1 MFKAIFDPQYWA
13 AVPFHFWSVVMF
25 ALGSIVGSFLNVCI
39 HRLPLNESVV
49 SPPSHCP
56 HCKYSIPFYLNI
68 PLVTWLYLRGKCKNC
83 GAPISI
89 RYFLVELLTA
99 LTFFGSWLHFGRQSV
114 ALALIYSIFLSGLI
128 VATATDFEHII
139 IPDEITIGG
148 TVAGFIFSFLVPALQ
163 GKDYSLK
170 ESMASSL
177 LGIAVGAGSI
187 YALLRGG
194 KLVFGRKRKNFSTDT
209 RIIFTETDLILPA
222 TEPFFAR
229 VWNAVTGRAATN
241 PSALEAIPYGE
252 ILYRDNDTIQ
262 FHATT
267 LELVDRCYKDVPVR
281 VTQTELAIGE
291 EKINP
296 ESVVHMEVQ
305 TSKITLPQEAMGLGD
320 VKFMGA
326 IGAFLGWKAVVF
338 TLVVSSFIGGFLV
351 GIPLVLMGKRGLSSK
366 LPYGP
371 YLAAAAALWVFA
383 GPQLIQWYLK
393 LMMILFQGA
402 PIYQGNGD
410 PL

>member
-1 MFKAIFDPQYWA
+1 MLKAIFDPHYWA

-39 HRLPLNESVV
+39 HRLPLEQSVV

-68 PLVTWLYLRGKCKNC
+68 PLVTWVYLRGKCANC

-99 LTFFGSWLHFGRQSV
+99 VTFLGCWLFFGHQSA
-114 ALALIYSIFLSGLI
+114 ALALIYSVFLSGLI

-139 IPDEITIGG
+139 IPDEITFGG
-148 TVAGFIFSFLVPALQ
+148 MIAGFIFSIFVPALQ
-163 GKDYSLK
+163 GTDKFKD
-170 ESMASSL
+170 SMASSL
-177 LGIAVGAGSI
+177 IGMAVGAGSI

-194 KLVFGRKRKNFSTDT
+194 KLVFGRKRKKFPPDT
-209 RIIFTETDLILPA
+209 RITFTETDLILPDD
-222 TEPFFAR
+222 
-229 VWNAVTGRAATN
+229 
-241 PSALEAIPYGE
+241 AIPYGE
-252 ILYRDNDTIQ
+252 LLYRKTDAIKFQ
-262 FHATT
+262 ATT
-267 LELVDRCYKDVPVR
+267 LELVDRCYKDVSVL
-281 VTQTELAIGE
+281 VTQDVLEIGE

-296 ESVVHMEVQ
+296 ETIVHMEAR
-305 TSKITLPQEAMGLGD
+305 TSKIILPQEAMGLGD

-326 IGAFLGWKAVVF
+326 IGAFLGWKAVIF

-351 GIPLVLMGKRGLSSK
+351 GIPLVLIGKRGLSSR

-383 GPQLIQWYLK
+383 GPNLTLWYLA
-393 LMMILFQGA
+393 LMRQMFGHFEPSMYDHQ
-402 PIYQGNGD
+402 
-410 PL
+410 

>member
-1 MFKAIFDPQYWA
+1 MFRAIFDSNYWA

-39 HRLPLNESVV
+39 HRLPLEQSVV

-68 PLVTWLYLRGKCKNC
+68 PLVTWVYLRGKCANC

-99 LTFFGSWLHFGRQSV
+99 ITFLGCWVFFGHQSP

-139 IPDEITIGG
+139 IPDEITFGG
-148 TVAGFIFSFLVPALQ
+148 MIVGFVFSFLVPGLQ
-163 GKDYSLK
+163 GTTSLK
-170 ESMASSL
+170 NAMASSL
-177 LGIAVGAGSI
+177 IGMAAGAGSI
-187 YALLRGG
+187 YVLLRGG
-194 KLVFGRKRKNFSTDT
+194 KLVFGRKRKKFPPDT
-209 RIIFTETDLILPA
+209 CIIFTETELILPDD
-222 TEPFFAR
+222 T
-229 VWNAVTGRAATN
+229 
-241 PSALEAIPYGE
+241 IPYGE
-252 ILYRDNDTIQ
+252 LLYRKTDAIK

-267 LELVDRCYKDVPVR
+267 LELIDRCYKDVPIV
-281 VTQTELAIGE
+281 VTQDVVEIGD
-291 EKINP
+291 EKVNP
-296 ESVVHMEVQ
+296 EAIVYMEGR
-305 TSKITLPQEAMGLGD
+305 TSKIIVPQEAMGLGD

-326 IGAFLGWKAVVF
+326 IGAFLGWKAVIF

-351 GIPLVLMGKRGLSSK
+351 GIPLVLIGKRGLSSR

-383 GPQLIQWYLK
+383 GPGLVWWYMN
-393 LMMILFQGA
+393 LMRRMFA
-402 PIYQGNGD
+402 PSMY
-410 PL
+410 

>member
-1 MFKAIFDPQYWA
+1 MLRAILDPQYWA

-39 HRLPLNESVV
+39 HRLPLEQSVV

-99 LTFFGSWLHFGRQSV
+99 ITFLGCWLFFGRQSV

-139 IPDEITIGG
+139 IPDEITKGG
-148 TVAGFIFSFLVPALQ
+148 MVAGFILSFFVPALQ
-163 GKDYSLK
+163 GTTSFKD
-170 ESMASSL
+170 SMARSL
-177 LGIAVGAGSI
+177 LGMAAGAGSI
-187 YALLRGG
+187 YLLLRGG
-194 KLVFGRKRKNFSTDT
+194 KYVFGRKRKIFPSDT
-209 RIIFTETDLILPA
+209 RIVFTETELVLP
-222 TEPFFAR
+222 E
-229 VWNAVTGRAATN
+229 
-241 PSALEAIPYGE
+241 EAIPYGE
-252 ILYRDNDTIQ
+252 LLYRKTDAIK

-267 LELVDRCYKDVPVR
+267 LELVDRCYKDVRVR
-281 VTQTELAIGE
+281 VTQDTLEIGE
-291 EKINP
+291 DKINP
-296 ESVVHMEVQ
+296 ETVVHMEVR
-305 TSKITLPQEAMGLGD
+305 TSKIVLPQEAMGQGD

-326 IGAFLGWKAVVF
+326 IGAFLGWKGVIF

-351 GIPLVLMGKRGLSSK
+351 GIPLVLLGKRGLSSK

-383 GPQLIQWYLK
+383 GPDLVLWYMSVMRRPFEHSLEHQL
-393 LMMILFQGA
+393 
-402 PIYQGNGD
+402 
-410 PL
+410 

>member
-1 MFKAIFDPQYWA
+1 MFRAIFDPHYWA
-13 AVPFHFWSVVMF
+13 VVPFHFWSAVMF

-39 HRLPLNESVV
+39 HRLPRNESVI

-68 PLVTWLYLRGKCKNC
+68 PLVTWVYLRGKCKNC

-99 LTFFGSWLHFGRQSV
+99 LTFLGCWLCFGRQSV
-114 ALALIYSIFLSGLI
+114 ALAVIYSIFLSGLI

-139 IPDEITIGG
+139 IPDEISIGG
-148 TVAGFIFSFLVPALQ
+148 MVAGFIFSFLVPSLQ
-163 GKDYSLK
+163 GKDSTLK
-170 ESMASSL
+170 EAMASSL
-177 LGIAVGAGSI
+177 FGMAVGAGSI

-194 KLVFGRKRKNFSTDT
+194 KLVFGRKRRNFSTDT
-209 RIIFTETDLILPA
+209 RIIFAETDLILPA

-229 VWNAVTGRAATN
+229 VWNAVTGRSATN
-241 PSALEAIPYGE
+241 PTALEAIPYGE
-252 ILYRDNDTIQ
+252 ILYRENDTIQ

-267 LELVDRCYKDVPVR
+267 LELVDRCYKNVPVR
-281 VTQTELAIGE
+281 VTQDILEIGE
-291 EKINP
+291 EKIHP
-296 ESVVHMEVQ
+296 ATVVHMEAH
-305 TSKITLPQEAMGLGD
+305 TSKIILPQEAMGLGD

-326 IGAFLGWKAVVF
+326 IGAFLGWKAVIF

-371 YLAAAAALWVFA
+371 YLAAAAAIWVFA
-383 GPQLIQWYLK
+383 GPQLVQWYLN
-393 LMMILFQGA
+393 LMMTLFQSG
-402 PIYQGNGD
+402 PIYQGDGH

>member
-1 MFKAIFDPQYWA
+1 MLNAIFDPHYWA
-13 AVPFHFWSVVMF
+13 VVPFHFWSAVMF
-25 ALGSIVGSFLNVCI
+25 CLGSIVGSFLNVCI
-39 HRLPLNESVV
+39 HRLPLEQSVV

-89 RYFLVELLTA
+89 RYFLVELLA
-99 LTFFGSWLHFGRQSV
+99 SLTFLGCWLYFGRQSV

-148 TVAGFIFSFLVPALQ
+148 MVVGFIFSIFVPALQ
-163 GKDYSLK
+163 GETSMRYS
-170 ESMASSL
+170 MRNSL
-177 LGIAVGAGSI
+177 LGTAMGAGSI

-194 KLVFGRKRKNFSTDT
+194 KLVFGRKRKNFPPDT
-209 RIIFTETDLILPA
+209 RIIFTETELILPD
-222 TEPFFAR
+222 
-229 VWNAVTGRAATN
+229 
-241 PSALEAIPYGE
+241 EAIAYGE
-252 ILYRDNDTIQ
+252 LLYRETDTIK

-281 VTQTELAIGE
+281 LTQETLEIGE
-291 EKINP
+291 ERINP
-296 ESVVHMEVQ
+296 KTVVHMEAQ
-305 TSKITLPQEAMGLGD
+305 TSKIVLPQEAMGLGD

-326 IGAFLGWKAVVF
+326 IGAFLGWKAVFF

-351 GIPLVLMGKRGLSSK
+351 GIPLIIMRKRGLSSK

-371 YLAAAAALWVFA
+371 YLAAAAALWIFA
-383 GPQLIQWYLK
+383 GPQFIQWYLT
-393 LMMILFQGA
+393 LMRTLFSTLE
-402 PIYQGNGD
+402 PSSNS
-410 PL
+410 L

>member
-1 MFKAIFDPQYWA
+1 MLKAIFDPHYWA

-39 HRLPLNESVV
+39 HRLPLEQSVV

-68 PLVTWLYLRGKCKNC
+68 PLVTWVYLRGKCANC

-99 LTFFGSWLHFGRQSV
+99 VTFLGCWLFFGHQSA
-114 ALALIYSIFLSGLI
+114 ALALIYSVFLSGLI

-139 IPDEITIGG
+139 IPDEITFGG
-148 TVAGFIFSFLVPALQ
+148 MIAGFIFSIFVPALQ
-163 GKDYSLK
+163 GTDKFKD
-170 ESMASSL
+170 SMASSL
-177 LGIAVGAGSI
+177 IGMAVGAGSI

-194 KLVFGRKRKNFSTDT
+194 KLVFGRKRKKFPPDT
-209 RIIFTETDLILPA
+209 RITFTETDLILPDD
-222 TEPFFAR
+222 
-229 VWNAVTGRAATN
+229 
-241 PSALEAIPYGE
+241 AIPYGE
-252 ILYRDNDTIQ
+252 LLYRKTDAIKFQ
-262 FHATT
+262 ATT
-267 LELVDRCYKDVPVR
+267 LELVDRCYKDVSVL
-281 VTQTELAIGE
+281 VTQDVLEIGE

-296 ESVVHMEVQ
+296 ETIVHMEAR
-305 TSKITLPQEAMGLGD
+305 TSKIILPQEAMGLGD

-326 IGAFLGWKAVVF
+326 IGAFLGWKAVIF

-351 GIPLVLMGKRGLSSK
+351 GIPLVLIGKRGLSSR

-383 GPQLIQWYLK
+383 GPNLILWYLA
-393 LMMILFQGA
+393 LMRQMFGHFEPSMYDHQ
-402 PIYQGNGD
+402 
-410 PL
+410 

>member
-1 MFKAIFDPQYWA
+1 MFRAIFDPHYWA
-13 AVPFHFWSVVMF
+13 AVPFHFWSAVMF

-68 PLVTWLYLRGKCKNC
+68 PLVTWVYLRGKCKNC
-83 GAPISI
+83 GAPISV

-99 LTFFGSWLHFGRQSV
+99 ITFLGCWLHFGRQSV
-114 ALALIYSIFLSGLI
+114 VLALIYAIFLSGLI

-148 TVAGFIFSFLVPALQ
+148 MVAGFVFSFLAPSLQ
-163 GKDYSLK
+163 G
-170 ESMASSL
+170 ESSL
-177 LGIAVGAGSI
+177 LGSMRSSLLGMAIGAGSI

-194 KLVFGRKRKNFSTDT
+194 KLVFGRKRKKFPPDT
-209 RIIFTETDLILPA
+209 RITFTETDLLLP
-222 TEPFFAR
+222 
-229 VWNAVTGRAATN
+229 G
-241 PSALEAIPYGE
+241 EAISYGE
-252 ILYRDNDTIQ
+252 LLYRETDTIK
-262 FHATT
+262 FHAAT

-281 VTQTELAIGE
+281 VTQDILQIGE
-291 EKINP
+291 ERIDP
-296 ESVVHMEVQ
+296 ETVVHMEAQ
-305 TSKITLPQEAMGLGD
+305 TSKIVLPQEAMGLGD

-326 IGAFLGWKAVVF
+326 IGAFLGWKAVIF

-351 GIPLVLMGKRGLSSK
+351 GIPLVLIGKRGLSSK

-383 GPQLIQWYLK
+383 GPQIVGWYLK
-393 LMMILFQGA
+393 LMMTLFQSTTMY
-402 PIYQGNGD
+402 PGNGGD

>member
-1 MFKAIFDPQYWA
+1 MFDPHYWA

-25 ALGSIVGSFLNVCI
+25 VLGSIVGSFLNVCI
-39 HRLPLNESVV
+39 HRLPLEQSVV

-68 PLVTWLYLRGKCKNC
+68 PLVTWLYLRGKCANC
-83 GAPISI
+83 GAPISV

-99 LTFFGSWLHFGRQSV
+99 VTFLGCWLFFGHQSV

-148 TVAGFIFSFLVPALQ
+148 MVAGFIFSIFVPALH
-163 GKDYSLK
+163 GTTSFKD
-170 ESMASSL
+170 SMASSL
-177 LGIAVGAGSI
+177 VGMAFGAGFI

-194 KLVFGRKRKNFSTDT
+194 KLVFGRKRRKFATDT
-209 RIIFTETDLILPA
+209 RIIFTETELVLPDD
-222 TEPFFAR
+222 
-229 VWNAVTGRAATN
+229 V
-241 PSALEAIPYGE
+241 IPYGE
-252 ILYRDNDTIQ
+252 LLYRKTDTIK
-262 FHATT
+262 FHATI
-267 LELVDRCYKDVPVR
+267 LELVDRCYKNVPVR
-281 VTQTELAIGE
+281 VTQDSIEIGE
-291 EKINP
+291 ETISP
-296 ESVVHMEVQ
+296 ETVVHMEAQ
-305 TSKITLPQEAMGLGD
+305 TSKIVLPQEAMGLGD

-326 IGAFLGWKAVVF
+326 IGAFLGWKAVIF

-371 YLAAAAALWVFA
+371 YLATAAALWVFA
-383 GPQLIQWYLK
+383 GPDLVLWYMN
-393 LMMILFQGA
+393 LMRRIFEYFGPSTYDHL
-402 PIYQGNGD
+402 
-410 PL
+410 